1 MKKLNQIFFKG
12 LILIL
17 PIGLTFYFMF
27 WVSAS
32 LESLFGSVV
41 QLAVGEALYVPG
53 TGIVLTVLL
62 VFLVGLL
69 AHNYFTAQ
77 LFRWFTRKLEQFPLI
92 KVIYNPL
99 RDLMALLPNREKGQ
113 SGQKV
118 VLVELH
124 GVQVMG
130 LLTREGLTEINSPEL
145 VSVYVPFS
153 YMLGGMTVLVPA
165 DKVRKV
171 DLPVD
176 QAIKLSVTA
185 WIKSSNKDES

>member
-1 MKKLNQIFFKG
+1 MKELNRIFFKG
-12 LILIL
+12 LILLL
-17 PIGLTFYFMF
+17 PIGLTFYFLF

-32 LESLFGSVV
+32 LEALFGSVV
-41 QLAVGEALYVPG
+41 QLAVGEALYIPG

-69 AHNYFTAQ
+69 AHNYFTNQ
-77 LFRWFTRKLEQFPLI
+77 LFRWFTGKLEQFPLI

-99 RDLMALLPNREKGQ
+99 RDLMALLPNREQGQ

-118 VLVELH
+118 VLVDLQ

-130 LLTREGLTEINSPEL
+130 LVTREGLAEIAEPGL

-171 DLPVD
+171 DVPVD

-185 WIKSSNKDES
+185 WIKKREKED

>member
-185 WIKSSNKDES
+185 WIKPSTKDES